1 MLLLFPLL
9 FSCSMADDAS
19 GGGPGLGNAQQ
30 HKSNKGL
37 ADHDAPGAVQNEI
50 LEAFIA
56 HGDTA
61 STIGATLKLAA
72 ARAAALPGFNALAE
86 TGYLA
91 PSETRIAY
99 LTDGV
104 PGRLDDVIFHSA
116 LSDKAKLSLTNFCA
130 SLSYYRSQK
139 QDYGAIA
146 TFIASYEA
154 SILADATFGS
164 KDQKVLLTAASLSR
178 HAFKFAETHKK
189 RKPRDRD
196 WDISVG
202 HIAIAIDLGDGPPAT
217 AALACAA
224 ALLQEN
230 Y

>member
-1 MLLLFPLL
+1 
-9 FSCSMADDAS
+9 MADDATA
-19 GGGPGLGNAQQ
+19 NALDATGAPQYK
-30 HKSNKGL
+30 KS
-37 ADHDAPGAVQNEI
+37 AASPAYDAAGIAQNEI
-50 LEAFIA
+50 MEAFIA

-86 TGYLA
+86 TGYLS
-91 PSETRIAY
+91 PSEMRIAY

-130 SLSYYRSQK
+130 GLSYCQSQK
-139 QDYGAIA
+139 QDYGTIM

-164 KDQKVLLTAASLSR
+164 RDQKVLLVAASLSV
-178 HAFKFAETHKK
+178 HAFKFAETRKK

-202 HIAIAIDLGDGPPAT
+202 HIAIAIDLGEGPPAT
-217 AALACAA
+217 LALACAT

-230 Y
+230 H